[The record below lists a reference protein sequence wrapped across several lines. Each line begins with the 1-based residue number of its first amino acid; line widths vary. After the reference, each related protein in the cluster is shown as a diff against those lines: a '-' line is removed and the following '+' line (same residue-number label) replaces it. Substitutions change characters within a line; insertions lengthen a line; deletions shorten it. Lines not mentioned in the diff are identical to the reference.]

1 MMSFTKKIVEVRITL
16 TSGTFSGGA
25 NTKIIRGLP
34 VKVEI
39 SNPGFPAMA
48 SAKISISGI
57 NQDDLEAL
65 TFLAFRPLTY
75 ARNNVVSVYA
85 GDEETGLSLAFM
97 GNIVT
102 SVPNYNAA
110 PDVTLEIEAM
120 AGYYAKLLAVPP
132 YTFKGSIPVASIL
145 QDICRQA
152 GFVFVNEGETK
163 SALNPYLKGS
173 PIQQIITLAN
183 SYNLNIVV
191 NGETV
196 TLKPAQGDTLVI
208 SVLNK
213 DSGMIGYPDFTSN
226 GIRVKSEYLPTVN
239 AGNLIK
245 VESIVPKATGLWSV
259 ISVNHSL
266 GAHMDN
272 APWFT
277 TIEANYPGGL

>member
-1 MMSFTKKIVEVRITL
+1 MAFTKKIVEVHITL
-16 TSGTFSGGA
+16 TSGTFTGGQ

-34 VKVEI
+34 VKAEI
-39 SNPGFPAMA
+39 SNPGFPAMS

-57 NQDDLEAL
+57 IQEDLEAL

-75 ARNNVVSVYA
+75 AQNNFVSVYA
-85 GDEETGLSLAFM
+85 GDEETGLSLAFT

-102 SVPNYNAA
+102 SAPNYNAA

-145 QDICRQA
+145 QDICQEA

-173 PIQQIITLAN
+173 PIQKIVTLAN
-183 SYNLNIVV
+183 TYNLNLTMT
-191 NGETV
+191 GETM
-196 TLKPAQGDTLVI
+196 TLKPSSGNNLVVT
-208 SVLNK
+208 VLNK
-213 DSGMIGYPDFTSN
+213 NSGMIGYPDFTSN

-239 AGNLIK
+239 VGNMIK
-245 VESIVPKATGLWSV
+245 VESMVPKATGLWGV

>member
-1 MMSFTKKIVEVRITL
+1 MSFTQKIIEVRITL
-16 TSGTFSGGA
+16 TSGTFSTGA

-34 VKVEI
+34 VKAEI
-39 SNPGFPAMA
+39 NNPGFPAMS

-57 NQDDLEAL
+57 SQEDLEAL

-75 ARNNVVSVYA
+75 AQGNVVSIYA
-85 GDEETGLSLAFM
+85 GDDESGLSLAFM
-97 GNIVT
+97 GNIIT

-110 PDVTLEIEAM
+110 PDVTLEVEAM

-145 QDICRQA
+145 QEICQQA
-152 GFVFVNEGETK
+152 GFTFVNEGETK

-173 PIQQIITLAN
+173 PLQKIITLAN
-183 SYNLNIVV
+183 NYNLNIIV

-196 TLKPAQGDTLVI
+196 TLKPSQGGNQVVAVI
-208 SVLNK
+208 NK
-213 DSGMIGYPDFTSN
+213 DTGLIGYPDFTAN
-226 GIRVKSEYLPTVN
+226 GVRVKAEYLPAISN
-239 AGNLIK
+239 GNLIK
-245 VESIVPKATGLWSV
+245 VESLVPKATGLWSV

-266 GAHMDN
+266 GAYMDN

-277 TIEANYPGGL
+277 TIEANYPGGV

>member
-1 MMSFTKKIVEVRITL
+1 MSFTKKIVEVRITL
-16 TSGTFSGGA
+16 TSGTFSGSA

-39 SNPGFPAMA
+39 SNPGFPAMS
-48 SAKISISGI
+48 SATISISGI

-75 ARNNVVSVYA
+75 AQGNILSVYG

-110 PDVTLEIEAM
+110 PNVTLEIEAM

-132 YTFKGSIPVASIL
+132 YTFKGSIPVASVL
-145 QDICRQA
+145 QDICEQA
-152 GFVFVNEGETK
+152 GLVFVNEGETK
-163 SALNPYLKGS
+163 SILNPYLKGS
-173 PIQQIITLAN
+173 PLQKIITLAN
-183 SYNLNIVV
+183 SYNLNIALT
-191 NGETV
+191 GETV
-196 TLKPAQGDTLVI
+196 TLKSSQGNNRVVT
-208 SVLNK
+208 VLNSN
-213 DSGMIGYPDFTSN
+213 SGMIGYPDFTAN

-239 AGNLIK
+239 VGDFIK
-245 VESIVPKATGLWSV
+245 VESAVPKATGLWSI
-259 ISVNHSL
+259 ISINHSL
-266 GAHMDN
+266 GAHMDD

>member
-1 MMSFTKKIVEVRITL
+1 MSFTKKIVEVRITL
-16 TSGTFSGGA
+16 TSGTLSGGA
-25 NTKIIRGLP
+25 NTKIIGGLP
-34 VKVEI
+34 VKAEI
-39 SNPGFPAMA
+39 SNPGLPALS

-57 NQDDLEAL
+57 NQEDLEAL

-75 ARNNVVSVYA
+75 AEGNVVSVYA
-85 GDEETGLSLAFM
+85 EDEETGMSLAFM

-132 YTFKGSIPVASIL
+132 YTFKGSIPVSSIL
-145 QDICRQA
+145 QEICQKA

-163 SALNPYLKGS
+163 SVLNPYLKGS
-173 PIQQIITLAN
+173 PIQKIITLAN
-183 SYNLNIVV
+183 NYNLNIVV
-191 NGETV
+191 SGETV
-196 TLKPAQGDTLVI
+196 TLKPSQGDRQVV

-213 DSGMIGYPDFTSN
+213 DSGMIGYPDFTAN

-239 AGNLIK
+239 VGDLIK
-245 VESIVPKATGLWSV
+245 VESIVPKATGLWRV

-277 TIEANYPGGL
+277 TIEANYPEGL

>member
-1 MMSFTKKIVEVRITL
+1 MSFTKKIVEVRITL
-16 TSGTFSGGA
+16 TSGTLSGGA
-25 NTKIIRGLP
+25 NTKIIGGLP
-34 VKVEI
+34 VKAEI
-39 SNPGFPAMA
+39 SNPGLPALS

-57 NQDDLEAL
+57 NQEDLEAL

-75 ARNNVVSVYA
+75 AEGNVVSVYA
-85 GDEETGLSLAFM
+85 EDEETGKSLAFM

-132 YTFKGSIPVASIL
+132 YTFKGSIPVSSIL
-145 QDICRQA
+145 QEICQKAR
-152 GFVFVNEGETK
+152 FVFVNEGETK
-163 SALNPYLKGS
+163 SVLNPYLKGS
-173 PIQQIITLAN
+173 PIQKIITLAN
-183 SYNLNIVV
+183 NYNLNIVV
-191 NGETV
+191 SGETV
-196 TLKPAQGDTLVI
+196 TLKPSQGDRQVV

-213 DSGMIGYPDFTSN
+213 DSGMIGYPDFTAN

-239 AGNLIK
+239 VGDLIK

-277 TIEANYPGGL
+277 TIEANYPEGL